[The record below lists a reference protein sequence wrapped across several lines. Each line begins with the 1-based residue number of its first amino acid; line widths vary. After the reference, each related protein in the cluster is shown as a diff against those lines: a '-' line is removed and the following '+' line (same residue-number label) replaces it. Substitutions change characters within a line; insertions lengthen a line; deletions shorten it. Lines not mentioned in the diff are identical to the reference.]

1 MSLVR
6 QIAGLKEEHAE
17 LQTTSNILQT
27 LQQQLTEAQ
36 TRVKVLED
44 KCKNAWHEQG
54 EVKSKQKTAQQMWNQ
69 AHSAWDDAPLS
80 QAQIALLAGWRQQ
93 ALGST
98 CYRSN
103 LATTTSSKFANGYKN
118 VLMRRTLT

>member
-54 EVKSKQKTAQQMWNQ
+54 EVKSKQKRR
-69 AHSAWDDAPLS
+69 SRCGIRP
-80 QAQIALLAGWRQQ
+80 IALGM
-93 ALGST
+93 
-98 CYRSN
+98 
-103 LATTTSSKFANGYKN
+103 
-118 VLMRRTLT
+118 MRR